1 MREILL
7 AGCTDR
13 KSSYDASLHGAFHGA
28 MTYCAQQAIR
38 EAGYRL
44 T

>member
-13 KSSYDASLHGAFHGA
+13 KSSYDASLHGAFHA